1 MSLMGKLQMLEFT
14 LPSCEVWSANW
25 EVPRERILT
34 LFVKGTKARC
44 APSEWRASS
53 RIDWYKQRN
62 SKRYKCWMPRS
73 TDEGRG
79 NQRKADAYNCIKY
92 TQFHR
97 THSKHHTA
105 HNTDASVAV
114 ADHIFHLFRLCLLF
128 FFAPFILPLADNSMC
143 AFKNG
148 GKKRWMW
155 TRSSLVRCRWKDDR
169 DELNALFSLHF
180 FITLV

>member
-14 LPSCEVWSANW
+14 LPSREVWSANW

-44 APSEWRASS
+44 TPSEWRASS

-62 SKRYKCWMPRS
+62 SKRYKCWMLRS

-92 TQFHR
+92 TQFHQ
-97 THSKHHTA
+97 THSRHHTA

-128 FFAPFILPLADNSMC
+128 SLLLSYCHLPTIQCARLKMGEKNVKCEPVRLWFGADGRTTGTS
-143 AFKNG
+143 
-148 GKKRWMW
+148 WM
-155 TRSSLVRCRWKDDR
+155 RCSRYI
-169 DELNALFSLHF
+169 FSL
-180 FITLV
+180 L